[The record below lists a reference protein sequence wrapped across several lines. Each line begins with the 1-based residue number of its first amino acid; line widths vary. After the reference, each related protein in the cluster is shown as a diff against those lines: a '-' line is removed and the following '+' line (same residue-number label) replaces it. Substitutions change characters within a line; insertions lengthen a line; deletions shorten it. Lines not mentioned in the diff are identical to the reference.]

1 MHLPQLSCAEVAGVG
16 PEGIVATDPASRTR
30 PVFPYPQVARY
41 DGTGSVEDA
50 ADFVAADPA
59 VRYDDHVE
67 WLGDLPTGPTLWY
80 DDGRLTRHRP
90 ADQ

>member
-1 MHLPQLSCAEVAGVG
+1 VSG
-16 PEGIVATDPASRTR
+16 RTR

-41 DGTGSVEDA
+41 DGTGSVDDA
-50 ADFVAADPA
+50 ANFVAADPA
-59 VRYDDHVE
+59 VAYDDHVE
-67 WLGDLPTGPTLWY
+67 WLGDFPTAPTLWY